1 MISRPNCIVHYAFE
15 LTQSSGFLHVKSQQI
30 GAVLLF
36 VVLIFQ
42 ANGLKKTTETANP
55 CAVVRKLNTLSPGHY
70 SWFYFTIRNLKLLR
84 LNRQPNNIPKT
95 PAASGNFSAN
105 WQFTALKLRHWLIWN
120 AEAEADK
127 ATRDTQ
133 RTINNRVSTNS
144 SHIIVWLDFRSR
156 LWCTQLPAETVHRTN
171 LLVRHVSMVLC
182 PKAQRDEDKRQA
194 AAESSRC
201 LSSIEYEQLQTSN
214 ETQEE
219 QACHVKCSTFSMLRK

>member
-1 MISRPNCIVHYAFE
+1 MEAWTEERIIIRNW
-15 LTQSSGFLHVKSQQI
+15 
-30 GAVLLF
+30 
-36 VVLIFQ
+36 LIDILRC
-42 ANGLKKTTETANP
+42 NRG
-55 CAVVRKLNTLSPGHY
+55 KLERRRGS
-70 SWFYFTIRNLKLLR
+70 FTISPAPTIITHFMACIFVCRNLKLLR